1 MTRSEGRGR
10 AWRLGVAGVA
20 LATVIVVVVLSGS
33 RARVYYTDADTIR
46 EPAESAALRDVLW
59 QPPTP
64 LPSLINLD
72 GDEYE
77 PRVSPDGLTLYF
89 VCGKPGENAD
99 IFVASRTPDG
109 WTPPQPLVALNTP
122 DDELGP
128 APTVDGRILYFY
140 SNRPGGRGG
149 YDLWMARRGESGWQ
163 EPINLGSGIN
173 TEFNEYGVAPSPDGR
188 TLYFASNRPAS
199 GEAVVE
205 TADAWKA
212 TLRETFHRR
221 PYDLYSVQLDDDGA
235 ASNIAPLSV
244 LNTSHSEGAPCV
256 SPVGD
261 FLYFASDR
269 PAGLGGFDLYRARI
283 LAGVVQTP
291 ESLGATINSTS
302 NDLDPALSLGG
313 FALTFSSDRPLD
325 GAAPDPA
332 QDYNLYA
339 TASREV
345 FRQSEPVDG
354 GFPWSAFWR
363 EIWPNLLWIL
373 LGLLALLLLLRL
385 FKATRDRQL
394 SLLARCLLASLFA
407 HLLIFMLMT
416 FWNVTAAVADVFR
429 GRGSVKVSLAPS
441 VGAESIFSQIRGD
454 LVAVSLPDP
463 EAEASQKEF
472 VELASLAPRIEQSAI
487 SQRIELP
494 VSATLEAVMPPDGS
508 APAQPPTT
516 SMPSPEAPD
525 MPAELDVT
533 TPAPPTVT
541 ATAESAPSQPPV
553 HVQSSARRAEAP
565 RIEPLAAPAPAPAVK
580 TDLVLPDR
588 ASSGPSPVSTI
599 PRDVADPRLPQ
610 SVARTPSIEP
620 PASPLLQP
628 LAPHITPG
636 ALIANEAAVA
646 DPTVVPMNAVRA
658 SATAPAMTSVDP
670 ITPQPAPTSPKLRI
684 EPETLLGAPRFSD
697 AALPVAEAPRTSR
710 SELLQVP
717 GAPAPALTVRTPRQ
731 QQPLSAAAEADAP
744 PALAEAQILEPTSHR
759 SVDLPTLHS
768 ETLTPEAPEFT
779 ARIEAPV
786 VIEPMSLT
794 GIAPS
799 AAMPRP
805 EPPPTTRLT
814 PDIPPVAQMNI
825 SLPQADPSIEIP
837 GAIAPPEPVGR
848 IQGRVR
854 DAGTGEPL
862 PGATVQLDIVDGP
875 SILTTTDVEGRYEMS
890 LPPMPEHFAMSASL
904 PGYAPSSQ
912 NVPARRLRRGV
923 LAVDF
928 ALEPLTADV
937 LAMDATPDV
946 HHLGNDMFE
955 GAINSQFQR
964 RAQGESFVA
973 QFVIEAGRLGA
984 AAVEAEISM
993 LAKGVQCPP
1002 RIEINGQRLRYSFE
1016 ESPPD
1021 GSFGPFR
1028 ARFNAAWLAEGVNTI
1043 RVRTT
1048 ACRGDLDDFEFVNV
1062 QVRLVEGG

>member
-1 MTRSEGRGR
+1 MTRSKGGGRG
-10 AWRLGVAGVA
+10 WRLGVAGAV
-20 LATVIVVVVLSGS
+20 LATVIVVVVLSGP
-33 RARVYYTDADTIR
+33 RARFFYTDADTIR

-64 LPSLINLD
+64 LPSLINLH

-89 VCGKPGENAD
+89 VRGKPGENAD

-109 WTPPQPLVALNTP
+109 WADPQPLVELNTP

-128 APTVDGRILYFY
+128 APTTDGKALYFY

-149 YDLWMARRGESGWQ
+149 YDLWMTRRGGSGWQ
-163 EPINLGSGIN
+163 EPINLGSRIN

-188 TLYFASNRPAS
+188 TLYFASNRPAP
-199 GEAVVE
+199 GETVVE

-212 TLRETFHRR
+212 TLREAFYRR
-221 PYDLYSVQLDDDGA
+221 PYDLYSAHLDDDGA
-235 ASNIAPLSV
+235 ASTVAPLSV
-244 LNTSHSEGAPCV
+244 LNTPHSEGAPCV

-283 LAGVVQTP
+283 VAGVVQAP
-291 ESLGATINSTS
+291 ESLGATINSAS

-313 FALTFSSDRPLD
+313 FALMFSSDRLLD

-332 QDYNLYA
+332 QDYHLFA

-354 GFPWSAFWR
+354 GFPWAAFWR
-363 EIWPNLLWIL
+363 EIWPNLLWLL

-385 FKATRDRQL
+385 FKAARDRQL

-441 VGAESIFSQIRGD
+441 VGADDLFSQVRGE
-454 LVAVSLPDP
+454 LVSVSLPDA

-472 VELASLAPRIEQSAI
+472 VELASLAPRFEPPAI
-487 SQRIELP
+487 AQRIELP
-494 VSATLEAVMPPDGS
+494 APATLEAVMPPDGVS
-508 APAQPPTT
+508 AAQPPATT
-516 SMPSPEAPD
+516 MTPPEAPD
-525 MPAELDVT
+525 LSAELDVT
-533 TPAPPTVT
+533 TPATPAAA
-541 ATAESAPSQPPV
+541 ATAESAPSAPPV
-553 HVQSSARRAEAP
+553 LAQSSARRAEAP

-580 TDLVLPDR
+580 ADLVLPDQ
-588 ASSGPSPVSTI
+588 ASTGSSPVSTT
-599 PRDVADPRLPQ
+599 PRDVADPRLPR
-610 SVARTPSIEP
+610 SVARTPSAEP

-628 LAPHITPG
+628 LAPRMTPG
-636 ALIANEAAVA
+636 ALTVNEPAVA
-646 DPTVVPMNAVRA
+646 DPTAVPMNATRA
-658 SATAPAMTSVDP
+658 SATAPALTSADP
-670 ITPQPAPTSPKLRI
+670 IPSQPASTSPQLRI
-684 EPETLLGAPRFSD
+684 EPEALARAPRFSD
-697 AALPVAEAPRTSR
+697 AALPVTEAPRTSP
-710 SELLQVP
+710 SEPLQVP
-717 GAPAPALTVRTPRQ
+717 GEPAPALAVRTPRQ
-731 QQPLSAAAEADAP
+731 QTPLPAATEADAP
-744 PALAEAQILEPTSHR
+744 AASAEAHIVEPASR
-759 SVDLPTLHS
+759 RAADVPTVLS
-768 ETLTPEAPEFT
+768 EILTPEAPEFT
-779 ARIEAPV
+779 ARLEAAV
-786 VIEPMSLT
+786 VIEPMPLT

-799 AAMPRP
+799 TAMPRP
-805 EPPPTTRLT
+805 EPLPTTRPA
-814 PDIPPVAQMNI
+814 PDIPSVAQMNI

-837 GAIAPPEPVGR
+837 GRTAPPEPVGR
-848 IQGRVR
+848 IQGKVR

-862 PGATVQLDIVDGP
+862 SGATVQLDLVDGP
-875 SILTTTDVEGRYEMS
+875 SILTTTDGEGRYEMS

-904 PGYAPSSQ
+904 PGYAPTSQ

-984 AAVEAEISM
+984 AAVDAEISM

-1002 RIEINGQRLRYSFE
+1002 RIEINGQRLRYTFE
-1016 ESPPD
+1016 ESPSD

-1028 ARFNAAWLAEGVNTI
+1028 ARFDVGLLVEGVNTI
-1043 RVRTT
+1043 GVRTT